1 MMTKSSHCSFFFLYS
16 GSSLLFLSKF
26 GFVLRNN
33 RNSNTN
39 LESVSVCLRSVR
51 IVVVRLLDRVNAP
64 LAELELARE
73 ELPDVELA
81 EVELAEME
89 VAELKLAGVEA
100 DVSLRV
106 GELCPWPC

>member
-1 MMTKSSHCSFFFLYS
+1 M
-16 GSSLLFLSKF
+16 
-26 GFVLRNN
+26 
-33 RNSNTN
+33 
-39 LESVSVCLRSVR
+39 
-51 IVVVRLLDRVNAP
+51 RLLDRVNAP

-100 DVSLRV
+100 DVSLEV
-106 GELCPWPC
+106 GELCSWPC